1 MYLGLDDGAYRHCA
15 QFLLRE
21 PLPAGAHETAGD
33 RKSGANLGSAQDE
46 GETMIQSAGWARGL
60 CALCVLV
67 FAGAANAAAGDAGAI
82 DAWHVQGQVWLLAGE
97 PGQSNVIVQVGDE
110 GVLVVDTGTTEMA
123 PRLVAAIRKLARN
136 EDGSEKPITMVVN
149 TNGRD
154 DHMGGN
160 EEVRKAG
167 RMIVA
172 GEMQRQQDQLTPGA
186 MVFAHQNVQMRLLAA
201 LAAGQ
206 PTPPRSLWPTF
217 LDNFN
222 QYAVNVN
229 GEAVQFYH
237 PLDAGSDEQLV
248 VGFRRSDVIATGD
261 VLDMTA
267 FPRIDAGRGGTI
279 DGELVALN
287 RLVEMAVPLA
297 AVEGGTLI
305 IPGHGRVCDIAD
317 LVDYRNMVTIV
328 RNLVQFHKNQ
338 GKSLEQVLALHPT
351 DGYDQRWSGSTP
363 GTSASDFVTA
373 IYRTLPAKGPA
384 SFAMQQL
391 TVVPPVK
398 GVPGA
403 RSH

>member
-1 MYLGLDDGAYRHCA
+1 MIH
-15 QFLLRE
+15 
-21 PLPAGAHETAGD
+21 
-33 RKSGANLGSAQDE
+33 SG
-46 GETMIQSAGWARGL
+46 RGPRRPV
-60 CALCVLV
+60 ALCVLV
-67 FAGAANAAAGDAGAI
+67 ALALALAGAPARAAEGAI
-82 DAWHVQGQVWLLAGE
+82 QAWHVQGQVWLLAGE
-97 PGQSNVIVQVGDE
+97 PGQSNVVAQVGDQ
-110 GVLVVDTGTTEMA
+110 GVLVVDTGTTALA
-123 PRLVAAIRKLARN
+123 PALVAEIRRLARGD
-136 EDGSEKPITMVVN
+136 DGAEKPISMVVN
-149 TNGRD
+149 TNGRS

-222 QYAVNVN
+222 QYSVNVN
-229 GEAVQFYH
+229 GEAVQFFH
-237 PLDAGSDEQLV
+237 PLDAGTDEQLV
-248 VGFRRSDVIATGD
+248 VTFRRSDVIATGD
-261 VLDMTA
+261 VFDMTA
-267 FPRIDAGRGGTI
+267 FPHIDPDRGGTI

-287 RLVEMAVPLA
+287 RLVEMTVPLA

-305 IPGHGRVCDIAD
+305 VPGHGRVCDIAD
-317 LVDYRNMVTIV
+317 LIDYRTMVTII

-351 DGYDQRWSGSTP
+351 EGYDERWSGAAP
-363 GTSASDFVTA
+363 GSSAREFVAA
-373 IYRTLPAKGPA
+373 IYRTLPPKGPA

-398 GVPGA
+398 GLPGTH
-403 RSH
+403 SH